1 MLNHRFLLLLPVIA
15 LIACSDQST
24 SPDSGSDVDDTK
36 DSDATDVT
44 DTTDATDATDVT
56 PPKVWETNYEPHKEK
71 RGNVTILWLKGTPYE
86 MGLQHGELMAEELAK
101 GVEYIQGSELGL
113 LEVFS
118 REFGFL
124 DDAKVQSYD
133 MILDECEGM
142 AEGAKVEGWTLDLCL
157 ALAYGEVFL
166 DHLELGILDQCS
178 QFLAAGPAVA
188 SEDGELIHGRNL
200 DWDDI
205 SYLLEYPTIIV
216 RHPTGKIPYVTV
228 GFPGNVATYNGI
240 NAAGI
245 SVASN
250 ENQSNGDIDRVGTPS
265 IQTQNV
271 ILAEYDNIDDIM
283 AMIEGLDRMSAENLV
298 IADGNAGRGV
308 IYQLTASHF
317 GKNELGD
324 AGIGWITNHYT
335 HPDMVKWGIEYKENA
350 STLIRHQRLT
360 QLLDPEEKETTLYGK
375 IDVPKAV
382 SVLRDRY
389 NPQTGETQPEDAF
402 DDDSSIATNGVIY
415 SIVFKPKSGHFW
427 LAAGNPPVPLNTY
440 HSYSIAQL
448 FGWDEPN
455 PPTPDKVD

>member
-15 LIACSDQST
+15 LIACSAQST

-36 DSDATDVT
+36 DSDATDDT
-44 DTTDATDATDVT
+44 DAKDATDATDDKDVT
-56 PPKVWETNYEPHKEK
+56 PLKVNKTNNQPHKQN
-71 RGNVTILWLKGTPYE
+71 RGIGTILWRKGTPYE
-86 MGLQHGELMAEELAK
+86 MGRQHGELMAEELAK

-133 MILDECEGM
+133 IILDECEGM

-250 ENQSNGDIDRVGTPS
+250 ENQSNGDIDRVGAP
-265 IQTQNV
+265 
-271 ILAEYDNIDDIM
+271 
-283 AMIEGLDRMSAENLV
+283 
-298 IADGNAGRGV
+298 
-308 IYQLTASHF
+308 
-317 GKNELGD
+317 
-324 AGIGWITNHYT
+324 
-335 HPDMVKWGIEYKENA
+335 
-350 STLIRHQRLT
+350 
-360 QLLDPEEKETTLYGK
+360 
-375 IDVPKAV
+375 
-382 SVLRDRY
+382 
-389 NPQTGETQPEDAF
+389 
-402 DDDSSIATNGVIY
+402 
-415 SIVFKPKSGHFW
+415 
-427 LAAGNPPVPLNTY
+427 
-440 HSYSIAQL
+440 
-448 FGWDEPN
+448 
-455 PPTPDKVD
+455 